1 MRLLQGAKMSERPG
15 HLVSVSFYISFFS
28 GMSAEYFGYITC
40 YRWLFGYA
48 NYHFF
53 SSCFTLIVYK
63 VTRIFLTDRTKRQKI
78 SRLQSKWTYKA
89 G

>member
-40 YRWLFGYA
+40 NRRLFSYA
-48 NYHFF
+48 NYHSFP
-53 SSCFTLIVYK
+53 SCFYT
-63 VTRIFLTDRTKRQKI
+63 I
-78 SRLQSKWTYKA
+78 SLQSYTNISHRRHEA
-89 G
+89 GKK